1 MTAPVSAKKSE
12 VGESF
17 NPLDIATMAPPAS
30 ARKKKPYTPET
41 SRVVV
46 ALEVPLSEID
56 IPADRA
62 RGLDEAWAEALAG
75 MIAERGLINPITVRI
90 VEGRKRLVTGLHRHA
105 AFVRL
110 ERGAI
115 PARISEAA
123 TDDEAR
129 LEEVME
135 NLGRNELKVLDRC
148 HHLYELK
155 QVYERLHP
163 ETKAGTA
170 GAMAKHGAANEI
182 FAFAADTA
190 EKIGLS
196 RRSIEIAVKIWKD
209 LTVAS
214 RQRCAGTWLADH
226 QAGLKQLAE
235 QTPAQQAKVLD
246 LLLANPPRAT
256 NVPDA
261 LTILENGRVL
271 THVEKK
277 VAAVNKTLE
286 KLPAPVAEKVA
297 ATHIDARLAELQ
309 KSIATLS
316 KFFGGLKDDELDQV
330 VEDHEERI
338 IASLKRRGRI

>member
-1 MTAPVSAKKSE
+1 MPKQNNDMSYTALPIVQ
-12 VGESF
+12 
-17 NPLDIATMAPPAS
+17 DIQ
-30 ARKKKPYTPET
+30 
-41 SRVVV
+41 
-46 ALEVPLSEID
+46 LSDID
-56 IPADRA
+56 IPEDRA
-62 RGLDEAWAEALAG
+62 RDLDPAWAEALAA
-75 MIAERGLINPITVRI
+75 MIEAQGLINPITVRN
-90 VEGRKRLVTGLHRHA
+90 VGGRKQLVTGLHRHA
-105 AFVRL
+105 AFML
-110 ERGAI
+110 LKWEAI
-115 PARISEAA
+115 PARISTAA
-123 TDDEAR
+123 SDDEAR

-135 NLGRNELKVLDRC
+135 NLGRQELKVLDRC

-182 FAFAADTA
+182 FSFAADTA

-209 LTVAS
+209 LSVAS

-235 QTPAQQAKVLD
+235 QTPAQQVKLLD
-246 LLLANPPRAT
+246 LLFANPPRAT

-261 LTILENGRVL
+261 LTILENGRVM

-286 KLPAPVAEKVA
+286 KLPSPVASSVA

-316 KFFGGLKDDELDQV
+316 KFFGGLKDDELDTV
-330 VEDHEERI
+330 VAEHEERI